1 MDGETD
7 QIIPRARERGLI
19 VRELEE
25 ETIVYELETDRAHCL
40 NPISATVWKHCDGRT
55 TVSDMVD
62 ILCAT
67 QQAPVGED
75 TVWQAV
81 MQLAQYDLLEEQV
94 SRPTRGAMSR
104 REWMKR
110 TGLTAAV
117 AFPLITSLAV
127 PSAAMAAS
135 NCSSTV
141 AGTRSNGCPCPN
153 GSYCAS
159 ACCLN
164 GTCQSPASVGKIP
177 DGGLFCSGNGN
188 CCSNNCHVTAG
199 QNHSGVCM
207 QA

>member
-55 TVSDMVD
+55 TVSEIAD
-62 ILCAT
+62 ILRAT
-67 QQAPVGED
+67 QPSPVGED

-81 MQLAQYDLLEEQV
+81 LQLAQYDLLEEQV
-94 SRPTRGAMSR
+94 SRPTRGSMSR

-117 AFPLITSLAV
+117 VFPLITSLAV

-135 NCSSTV
+135 TCSAPS
-141 AGTRSNGCPCPN
+141 GRSDGCPCSN
-153 GSYCAS
+153 GSFCANG
-159 ACCLN
+159 CCMN
-164 GTCQSPASVGKIP
+164 GTCQSPSTVGKTP
-177 DGGLFCSGNGN
+177 DSGICKGNGN
-188 CCSNNCHVTAG
+188 CCSNHCQITAG
-199 QNHSGVCM
+199 HPTGTCVS
-207 QA
+207 A